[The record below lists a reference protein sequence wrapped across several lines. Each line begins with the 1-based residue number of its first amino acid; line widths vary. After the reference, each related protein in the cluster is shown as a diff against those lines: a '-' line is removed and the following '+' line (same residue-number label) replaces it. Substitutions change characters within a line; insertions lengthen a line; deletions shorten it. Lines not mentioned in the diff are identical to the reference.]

1 VDTAEVAN
9 GGKRNRD
16 QTIKELPHGV
26 ATERDVGA
34 DNLALPQ
41 FKIRDG
47 LLRLGQNGLLTSNRR
62 EIALDVGDLVF
73 VRLGIDADVERNL
86 GELRNLMTAG
96 TICSK

>member
-1 VDTAEVAN
+1 M
-9 GGKRNRD
+9 
-16 QTIKELPHGV
+16 
-26 ATERDVGA
+26 GA
-34 DNLALPQ
+34 DNLALAQ

-86 GELRNLMTAG
+86 GELRNFG
-96 TICSK
+96 TSCLFA